1 MLTYIIRRI
10 LIAIPVLFGITIIN
24 FVIINLAPG
33 NPVDMYMSPDT
44 PPELL
49 ELRKEQLGLNDPLF
63 VQYFKWLGQLLSG
76 NLGYSF
82 STNEAVG
89 SIIGERLG
97 QTMLLGFCA
106 LLLGLLIALPI
117 GIMSAVKQNSK
128 FDYLM
133 TGLSFVGTSI
143 PQFFL
148 GLLCIYIFAVN
159 LGWLPV
165 GGTETLG
172 GSSGIG
178 DRILHIVLP
187 AIALAVGIA
196 GRKVRYIRASMLDVL
211 KQDYLRTARAKG
223 VKEFFVTNK
232 HALRNALIP
241 VITVVGME
249 IPLLFG
255 GAVIVEQLF
264 QWPGIGQLTIQSIMS
279 RDYST
284 IMGLNLVTAVIVLSA
299 NLLTDIFY
307 SVADPRIKYN

>member
-1 MLTYIIRRI
+1 MFTYVIRRI
-10 LIAIPVLFGITIIN
+10 LIAVPVLFGITIIN

-33 NPVDMYMSPDT
+33 NPIDMYMTPDT

-49 ELRKEQLGLNDPLF
+49 ELRKEQLGLNDPII
-63 VQYFKWLGQLLSG
+63 VQYFKWLGQLLVG

-82 STNEAVG
+82 STSESVV
-89 SIIGERLG
+89 SLIGERLG
-97 QTMLLGFCA
+97 QTVLLGICA
-106 LLLGLLIALPI
+106 LIIGLLIALPI
-117 GIMSAVKQNSK
+117 GIMSAVRQNSK

-148 GLLCIYIFAVN
+148 GLLCIYIFAVQ

-165 GGTETLG
+165 GGTEDLG
-172 GSSGIG
+172 GGG
-178 DRILHIVLP
+178 GLADRIRHLVLP
-187 AIALAVGIA
+187 SIALAVGIA

-223 VKEFFVTNK
+223 LKEFYVTNK

-241 VITVVGME
+241 IITVVGME
-249 IPLLFG
+249 IPMLFG

-284 IMGLNLVTAVIVLSA
+284 IMGLNLVAAMIVLAA

-307 SVADPRIKYN
+307 SVADPRIQYQ

>member
-1 MLTYIIRRI
+1 MLTYVIRRV
-10 LIAIPVLFGITIIN
+10 LIAIPVLFGITIMN

-33 NPVDMYMSPDT
+33 NPVDMYMTPDT

-49 ELRKEQLGLNDPLF
+49 ELRKEQLGLNDPII

-82 STNEAVG
+82 STSESVG
-89 SIIGERLG
+89 SLIGERLG
-97 QTMLLGFCA
+97 QTMLLGIAA
-106 LLLGLLIALPI
+106 LILGLLIALPI

-148 GLLCIYIFAVN
+148 GLLCIYIFAVQ

-172 GSSGIG
+172 GGGGLG
-178 DRILHIVLP
+178 DRLWHMVLP
-187 AIALAVGIA
+187 SIALAVGIA

-223 VKEFFVTNK
+223 LKEFIVTNK

-249 IPLLFG
+249 IPMLFG

-264 QWPGIGQLTIQSIMS
+264 QWPGIGQLTIQSILS

-284 IMGLNLVTAVIVLSA
+284 IMGLNLVAAIVVLGA
-299 NLLTDIFY
+299 NLLTDVFY
-307 SVADPRIKYN
+307 SVADPRIKYH